1 MNNPRPP
8 KRPFKSSAK
17 FTPRPAPGMPNAQQV
32 LDFIASATGEVGK
45 REIAK
50 HFGLQGQEKI
60 QLKALLKDMAEEGL
74 IDGKR
79 TAYHRMGGV
88 PKVTVLRVIEIED
101 GEPVA
106 VPDTW
111 EPEDNTPAPR
121 LRIIE
126 PRGGGKARR
135 SGCRSA
141 ARGRPRAGPHRRDR
155 ARLAGPSHEEAAR
168 PGRPDHGR
176 CRDRRRGQGLAG
188 PHRQA
193 RAPFYPIADLGGAEE
208 GQLVLAEPVSKSPRA
223 GCG

>member
-111 EPEDNTPAPR
+111 EPRTTPPR
-121 LRIIE
+121 PACASSSRAAASA
-126 PRGGGKARR
+126 ARR
-135 SGCRSA
+135 SGVSVRCARATACWPAPKRPSA
-141 ARGRPRAGPHRRDR
+141 AGRPIP
-155 ARLAGPSHEEAAR
+155 
-168 PGRPDHGR
+168 
-176 CRDRRRGQGLAG
+176 
-188 PHRQA
+188 
-193 RAPFYPIADLGGAEE
+193 
-208 GQLVLAEPVSKSPRA
+208 
-223 GCG
+223 